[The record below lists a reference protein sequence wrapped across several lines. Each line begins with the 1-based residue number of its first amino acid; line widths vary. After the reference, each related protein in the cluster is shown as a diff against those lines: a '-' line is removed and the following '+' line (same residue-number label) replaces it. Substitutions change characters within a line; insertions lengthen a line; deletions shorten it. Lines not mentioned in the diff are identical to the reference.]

1 MRWVLISSHFIG
13 GGIRGSEGFSNLLK
27 VKVLSVIV
35 RECQRQDSNPKS
47 LARRSVLL
55 ASLLYG
61 FRINQNYSRIERI
74 LSDFLK
80 TF

>member
-13 GGIRGSEGFSNLLK
+13 GGIQGSERFRNFLK
-27 VKVLSVIV
+27 VRVVSVIV
-35 RECQRQDSNPKS
+35 RECQRQDLTQKS
-47 LARRSVLL
+47 LAHGSVLL
-55 ASLLYG
+55 ATLL
-61 FRINQNYSRIERI
+61 YSRIERN